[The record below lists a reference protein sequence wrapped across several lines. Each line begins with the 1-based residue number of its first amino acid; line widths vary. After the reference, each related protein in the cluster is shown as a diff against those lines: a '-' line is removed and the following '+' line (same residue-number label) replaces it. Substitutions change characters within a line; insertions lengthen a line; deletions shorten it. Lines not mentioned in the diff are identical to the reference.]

1 MSGIIAGFETTAPL
15 KFKEKG
21 CDTEFAAKIR
31 GAAYINS
38 YDEAAYGATENER
51 RANIAKLMLE
61 KVEGH
66 LSKWSER
73 DERLYKDGENKL
85 ALLLNDDM
93 KALGFDG
100 TAGIKEVKIADE
112 VKDLYQDQIIKPIN
126 EARQAEYQKQLEEA
140 DVPHGPL
147 IKLSYNVNSHSMTPT
162 GGSYTTLSVEWAKD
176 GSVIYT
182 DSTLAGGKNIHMEY
196 KVIPEAA
203 QKVRDYV
210 VSSKLAA
217 LANMPS
223 NAPVMFDNFTS
234 VTITMIFDD
243 SSLGGDASK
252 RVTLE
257 CGPVGFSYK
266 TIEEELSALLKE
278 CKETGELIKNQIYDG
293 TSMMGGMMG
302 VGMMGVGM
310 MGGPSAGTMGGSPVG
325 MMGGAPAAPVA
336 PAASPSSGS
345 QWTCA
350 CGAQNSGKFCA
361 NCGSP
366 KPADETWTCSCGAE
380 NKGKFCANCGSPKPV
395 DESWTCSC
403 GTVNKSKFC
412 SACGSIR
419 PA

>member
-51 RANIAKLMLE
+51 RENIAKLMLE

-85 ALLLNDDM
+85 EILLTDDM

-100 TAGIKEVKIADE
+100 SARIKEIKIADE
-112 VKDLYQDQIIKPIN
+112 VNDLYQEQIIKPIN
-126 EARQAEYQKQLEEA
+126 EARQAEFQKQLEEA

-293 TSMMGGMMG
+293 TSMMGGMIG
-302 VGMMGVGM
+302 AGMMGI
-310 MGGPSAGTMGGSPVG
+310 G
-325 MMGGAPAAPVA
+325 MMGGAPSTPTPTPTPAPA
-336 PAASPSSGS
+336 PAAPSSGS
-345 QWTCA
+345 SWTCT
-350 CGAQNSGKFCA
+350 CGTQNFGKFCA
-361 NCGSP
+361 SCGNP
-366 KPADETWTCSCGAE
+366 KPAVETWTCSCGAE

-403 GTVNKSKFC
+403 GAVNKSKFC
-412 SACGSIR
+412 STCGSIR

>member
-51 RANIAKLMLE
+51 RENIAKLMLE

-85 ALLLNDDM
+85 EILLTDDM

-100 TAGIKEVKIADE
+100 SARIKEIKIADE
-112 VKDLYQDQIIKPIN
+112 VNDLYQEQIIKPIN
-126 EARQAEYQKQLEEA
+126 EARQAEFQKQLEEA

-266 TIEEELSALLKE
+266 TIEEELSGLLKE
-278 CKETGELIKNQIYDG
+278 CKETGELIKNQIYDS
-293 TSMMGGMMG
+293 TSMMGGMIG
-302 VGMMGVGM
+302 AGMMGI
-310 MGGPSAGTMGGSPVG
+310 G
-325 MMGGAPAAPVA
+325 MMGGAPSTPTPTPTPAPA
-336 PAASPSSGS
+336 PAAPSSGS
-345 QWTCA
+345 SWTCT
-350 CGAQNSGKFCA
+350 CGTQNFGKFCA
-361 NCGSP
+361 SCGNP
-366 KPADETWTCSCGAE
+366 KPAVETWTCSCGAE

-403 GTVNKSKFC
+403 GAVNKSKFC
-412 SACGSIR
+412 STCGSIR